1 MAGKI
6 KKEDLSL
13 NDREELDF
21 QDKRKKVMAKN
32 IGNNIHKYRTL
43 SKLTREQLAEKS
55 NLTASHIYQL
65 EIGNSVPTL
74 ITAIDICNSL
84 KISLSQLTDDLLFDD
99 INKFMDATSKNFSKL
114 SDKEKN
120 AVVHLIENLSQK

>member
-6 KKEDLSL
+6 KREDLSP
-13 NDREELDF
+13 NDREELDL
-21 QDKRKKVMAKN
+21 QDKRKKEIAKS

-43 SKLTREQLAEKS
+43 YNLTREQLAEKS

-84 KISLSQLTDDLLFDD
+84 NISLSQLTDDLLFDD
-99 INKFMDATSKNFSKL
+99 INRFIDAISKDFNKL
-114 SDKEKN
+114 SDNEKN
-120 AVVHLIENLSQK
+120 AIVHLIEDLSHK